1 MIHRK
6 LLALILAP
14 LASLALLSSNAHA
27 QTGAAERIG
36 PCVALRVVDGDSAD
50 LRCGAELVRVR
61 MRNVAAPRPGQVGY
75 TEAVR
80 GLAELLRAR
89 ELYVVSDVPG
99 ELPLDPNGRVLAYLC
114 DRTGSNLNIA
124 FVLLGW
130 ATYSTDAGAGR
141 LEKSFRA
148 AEQEAHSE
156 RRALWSV
163 WSVSA
168 GGVPGR

>member
-1 MIHRK
+1 MMQRK
-6 LLALILAP
+6 LLTLFLAP
-14 LASLALLSSNAHA
+14 IASLALLASNAHA
-27 QTGAAERIG
+27 QTGAAARPIG
-36 PCVALRVVDGDSAD
+36 PCLALRVVDGDSAD
-50 LRCGAELVRVR
+50 LRCGADLVRVR
-61 MRNVAAPRPGQVGY
+61 MRNVAAPRLGQVGY

-114 DRTGSNLNIA
+114 DRSGANLNIA

-141 LEKSFRA
+141 FERSFRV
-148 AEQEAHSE
+148 AEQQAHAE
-156 RRALWSV
+156 HRALWTV
-163 WSVSA
+163 WSVTA
-168 GGVPGR
+168 DR

>member
-1 MIHRK
+1 MMNRK
-6 LLALILAP
+6 LLALVLAA
-14 LASLALLSSNAHA
+14 LASLALLPPNAR
-27 QTGAAERIG
+27 AEEGMARRIG
-36 PCVALRVVDGDSAD
+36 PCRALRVVDGDSAD

-114 DRTGSNLNIA
+114 DRTGSNLNVA

-130 ATYSTDAGAGR
+130 ATYSSDAGAGR
-141 LEKSFRA
+141 FERSFRA
-148 AEQEAHSE
+148 AEQEA
-156 RRALWSV
+156 RAGQRALWTV

-168 GGVPGR
+168 GGAPGH

>member
-1 MIHRK
+1 MKNRN
-6 LLALILAP
+6 LPALAAVVV
-14 LASLALLSSNAHA
+14 ASLSLLSSHA
-27 QTGAAERIG
+27 GAQVVAAPRIG
-36 PCVALRVVDGDSAD
+36 PCFAMRVVDGDGAD
-50 LRCGAELVRVR
+50 LRCGDSLVRVR
-61 MRNVAAPRPGQVGY
+61 MRNVSAPRPGQVGY
-75 TEAVR
+75 SEAVR

-99 ELPLDPNGRVLAYLC
+99 ELPLDPNGRVLGYLC
-114 DRTGSNLNIA
+114 DRTGANLNVA

-130 ATYSTDAGAGR
+130 ATYSADPDAGR

-156 RRALWSV
+156 RRALWTV

-168 GGVPGR
+168 DR